1 MAPRWRRRGA
11 VSIVLF
17 LFLSSKV
24 SNSRTLALWSP
35 SRSHGLTVAVRI
47 FDVEIRR
54 ELNVAECELLSE
66 ETAEAADENGELGGN
81 ALYQDLR
88 GATWAHV
95 RAVLEVEGALI
106 RRVAEAADPA
116 AAEAEYEEQRD
127 TDPDNLEGLCG
138 LDLGVAAA
146 AAALSALGATP
157 FISCNAG
164 SFGGHHPAKCPY
176 VAFYLSSASPARL
189 LALAEAAGVGFGM
202 RDGPITLYARS
213 IIDLREFAQRAAD
226 DASQTGQA

>member
-1 MAPRWRRRGA
+1 M
-11 VSIVLF
+11 
-17 LFLSSKV
+17 
-24 SNSRTLALWSP
+24 
-35 SRSHGLTVAVRI
+35 TVAVRI

-95 RAVLEVEGALI
+95 RAVLEVESALI
-106 RRVAEAADPA
+106 SRVAQAPNPA

-157 FISCNAG
+157 FMSCNAG
-164 SFGGHHPAKCPY
+164 SFGSHHPARCPY
-176 VAFYLSSASPARL
+176 VAFYLSSASPTQL
-189 LALAEAAGVGFGM
+189 LALAERAGVGLGM
-202 RDGPITLYARS
+202 QDGRVTLYARS
-213 IIDLREFAQRAAD
+213 IMDLQGFAWRAVEKVEAE
-226 DASQTGQA
+226 GRG